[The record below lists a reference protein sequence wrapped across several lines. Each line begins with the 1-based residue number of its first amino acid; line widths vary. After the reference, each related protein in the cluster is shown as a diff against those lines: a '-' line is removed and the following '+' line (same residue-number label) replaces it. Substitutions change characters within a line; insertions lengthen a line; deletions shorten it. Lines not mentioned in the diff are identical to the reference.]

1 MKKLR
6 YIYIGLAG
14 AMLFVTGSCQLAE
27 ELDDYQPPYALQA
40 EAAINNESSAEL
52 ALVGV
57 YASFRQRSL
66 NSPFPI
72 MFIMPDIMSGYSAN
86 GYYNVAVPENIGWA
100 SNNPLATGTKETKNI
115 YAGLYDLINR
125 SNWLIEQ
132 VSKLDEKAFIT
143 PGRRVEILAE
153 AKILRALGHFYL
165 LRNFGQFY
173 DLNSEYGV
181 FVRTSPAKDA
191 AVLPRNSVAETYD
204 AIISDLND
212 GIADAPENRGKNYTN
227 KTFAKGLKA
236 RVLLY
241 EGKYAEAA
249 ALCTELIAG
258 SGSDFKLEPTYS
270 AIFDQHDSAAIFTSS
285 EILFGTSGQTGALIM
300 LGNYYSGAL
309 GGTVTEQ
316 YKEAIAGN
324 MVIGGQTITYDA
336 ARTNLY
342 YNNYS
347 YGGYY
352 STKYCSYFTAGTYE
366 MFYHMRMAEVYLILA
381 EASARANNAVTPEAL
396 QAINI
401 IRSRAGAANNGGN
414 GFVTY
419 PSTINLS
426 QFLTAVR
433 YEKLAELY
441 AEGGETWYDLI
452 RYDYLDGF
460 GSGFQVSDVKP
471 TATNPDKFILPIPT
485 ESIDAS
491 NHVIKQNPSY

>member
-40 EAAINNESSAEL
+40 ETAINNESSAEL

-72 MFIMPDIMSGYSAN
+72 MFIIPDIMSGYSTN
-86 GYYNVAVPENIGWA
+86 GYYTNTLPENVGW
-100 SNNPLATGTKETKNI
+100 NTNKPLATGTVDTKNI

-132 VSKLDEKAFIT
+132 VGKLDEKAFTT

-165 LRNFGQFY
+165 LRNFGHFY

-181 FVRTSPAKDA
+181 YVRTSPAKDG
-191 AVLPRNSVAETYD
+191 VVQPRNSVAETYD
-204 AIISDLND
+204 AIIADLND
-212 GIADAPENRGKNYTN
+212 GIANAPVNRGKIYSN

-241 EGKYAEAA
+241 EGKYSEAA
-249 ALCTELIAG
+249 ALCKELITS
-258 SGSDFKLEPTYS
+258 SGSDFKLEPTYG
-270 AIFDQHDSAAIFTSS
+270 AIFDQHNSPAIFTSS
-285 EILFGTSGQTGALIM
+285 EILFGTSGQTGALIS
-300 LGNYYSGAL
+300 LGNFYSGVL
-309 GGTVTEQ
+309 GGTVSKQ
-316 YKEAIAGN
+316 YKDAIAGS
-324 MVIGGQTITYDA
+324 MVVGGQTITYDA

-342 YNNYS
+342 YVNYS

-352 STKYCSYFTAGTYE
+352 STKYCSYFTVGTYE

-396 QAINI
+396 QAINT
-401 IRSRAGAANNGGN
+401 IRVRAGATTSTGD

-419 PSTINLS
+419 PNSINLS
-426 QFLTAVR
+426 QFLKAVR

-460 GSGFQVSDVKP
+460 GAGFQVSDVKP
-471 TATNPDKFILPIPT
+471 TATNPDKFILPIPS